1 MSIINLMSVY
11 THSCFYPLWT
21 CIMLFYFILWSFAIA
36 TFYLPQ
42 ANEDLFCG
50 CVLTEPEV
58 WPLQYQ
64 CVIAGWFL
72 VAIWENSATYWSG
85 ELSRVIIHR
94 EYNLFTTLCFC
105 LACMTSQLLFF
116 FFKWQHWTDILF
128 KTVYWGVSNRQKVKT
143 FFHVKLSFFFFNMY
157 NLTRE

>member
-64 CVIAGWFL
+64 CVITGWFL

-116 FFKWQHWTDILF
+116 FFFSHDIIELPYCSKQSIEECQIDRKSRHF
-128 KTVYWGVSNRQKVKT
+128 S
-143 FFHVKLSFFFFNMY
+143 M
-157 NLTRE
+157 